1 MFSKCGWK
9 RGKKTQTFGER
20 TFFSLLLWRN
30 GNFPIII
37 VREESCFNQVLTSV
51 SLLKLLI
58 HLSNMFIE
66 AHSTKMS
73 QSETQLNNRN
83 VKFSIHNEISPV
95 LPKLLGDYSKLSWNL
110 SQKAVQMEVLIR
122 TRNIVEEAFSF
133 SSLIFQVC
141 QLIN

>member
-1 MFSKCGWK
+1 MFNKCGWK
-9 RGKKTQTFGER
+9 EGGRHRHLGKEHSFH
-20 TFFSLLLWRN
+20 WRN
-30 GNFPIII
+30 GNFPII
-37 VREESCFNQVLTSV
+37 VREESCFNQVLTSG

-83 VKFSIHNEISPV
+83 VKFSIHNEISTV
-95 LPKLLGDYSKLSWNL
+95 LPKLLGNYSKLSWNL
-110 SQKAVQMEVLIR
+110 TQKAVQMEVLIR
-122 TRNIVEEAFSF
+122 TRNIVEAFSF
-133 SSLIFQVC
+133 SYLIFQVS